1 MNDVMSD
8 RALNDHANDYDVHD
22 HMNGLNEA
30 SAVDESDVFA
40 LDVCT
45 CRIRNG
51 FRLLAVTYIDCYTT
65 IKLWQFFVVAI
76 TVDSNCDFFKPKKK
90 IEKAE
95 KMVKIEFSQ

>member
-1 MNDVMSD
+1 MSDVMNG
-8 RALNDHANDYDVHD
+8 RALYDHANDYDVHD

-45 CRIRNG
+45 CRTRND

-76 TVDSNCDFFKPKKK
+76 TVDSNYDFFFNWTKKK
-90 IEKAE
+90 HRKRG
-95 KMVKIEFSQ
+95 KKHC